1 MGTGKVIHFI
11 IISLLITGC
20 GVTPSESKADL
31 SYEQTTENGNAVFT
45 DYQGIEYIIRKTD
58 DEFSVIANH
67 YVSDHIF
74 VKECTVTVNFGIF
87 NQEGNDSLQI
97 EIPAKYTSTA
107 TQQNA
112 FANLSYTE
120 ANQQA
125 HPEILSVPDDVN
137 DETLS
142 TLDEENLKQ
151 IADEIIAR
159 KSEFEKSF
167 KNK

>member
-1 MGTGKVIHFI
+1 MGIRKVTYFI
-11 IISLLITGC
+11 ITSMLITGC

-45 DYQGIEYIIRKTD
+45 DHQGIEYIIRKTD

-74 VKECTVTVNFGIF
+74 VKECMVTVNFGTL

-97 EIPAKYTSTA
+97 EIPSKYTSTA

-120 ANQQA
+120 GNQA
-125 HPEILSVPDDVN
+125 MNLEILSVPEDVN

-151 IADEIIAR
+151 IAYEFIAR

-167 KNK
+167 ENQ

>member
-1 MGTGKVIHFI
+1 MGTGKVTYFI
-11 IISLLITGC
+11 ITSMLITGC

-45 DYQGIEYIIRKTD
+45 DHQGIEYIIRKTD

-67 YVSDHIF
+67 YISDHIF
-74 VKECTVTVNFGIF
+74 VKECTVTVSFGTL

-97 EIPAKYTSTA
+97 EIPARYTGTA

-120 ANQQA
+120 ENQEA
-125 HPEILSVPDDVN
+125 HPEILSVPEDVN
-137 DETLS
+137 DETVS
-142 TLDEENLKQ
+142 TLDEANLKQ

-159 KSEFEKSF
+159 KSEFETSF
-167 KNK
+167 ENQ

>member
-1 MGTGKVIHFI
+1 MKIHK
-11 IISLLITGC
+11 ISCLIMPFLLVGC
-20 GVTPSESKADL
+20 GVTPSESNTDL
-31 SYEQTTENGNAVFT
+31 SYEQTTDNGNVVFT
-45 DYQGIEYIIRKTD
+45 DAQGIEYIIRKTD
-58 DEFSVIANH
+58 DEFSVIVNH

-74 VKECTVTVNFGIF
+74 VKECTVTVNFGTF
-87 NQEGNDSLQI
+87 NLEGNDSLQI

-137 DETLS
+137 D
-142 TLDEENLKQ
+142 
-151 IADEIIAR
+151 
-159 KSEFEKSF
+159 
-167 KNK
+167 

>member
-1 MGTGKVIHFI
+1 M
-11 IISLLITGC
+11 
-20 GVTPSESKADL
+20 E
-31 SYEQTTENGNAVFT
+31 NAVFT
-45 DYQGIEYIIRKTD
+45 DHQGIEYIIRNTD

-74 VKECTVTVNFGIF
+74 VKECTVTVNFGTF
-87 NQEGNDSLQI
+87 NLEGNDSLQI

>member
-1 MGTGKVIHFI
+1 MKIQK
-11 IISLLITGC
+11 ISCLIMPFLLVGC
-20 GVTPSESKADL
+20 GVTPSESNTDL
-31 SYEQTTENGNAVFT
+31 SYEQTTDNGNGVFT
-45 DYQGIEYIIRKTD
+45 DAQGIDYIIRKTD
-58 DEFSVIANH
+58 DEFSVIVNH

-74 VKECTVTVNFGIF
+74 VKECTVTVSFGTL

-120 ANQQA
+120 DNQEA
-125 HPEILSVPDDVN
+125 HPEILSIPEDAN
-137 DETLS
+137 EETVS
-142 TLDEENLKQ
+142 TLDEANLKQ

-159 KSEFEKSF
+159 KSEFETSF
-167 KNK
+167 ENQ

>member
-1 MGTGKVIHFI
+1 MKIQK
-11 IISLLITGC
+11 ISCLIMPFLLVGC
-20 GVTPSESKADL
+20 GVTPSESNTDL
-31 SYEQTTENGNAVFT
+31 SYEQTTDNGNVVFT
-45 DYQGIEYIIRKTD
+45 DAQGIEYIIRKTD
-58 DEFSVIANH
+58 DEFSVIVNH

-74 VKECTVTVNFGIF
+74 VKECTVTVSFGTL

-120 ANQQA
+120 DNQEA
-125 HPEILSVPDDVN
+125 HPEILSIPEDVN
-137 DETLS
+137 EETVS
-142 TLDEENLKQ
+142 TLDEANLKQ

-159 KSEFEKSF
+159 KSEFETSF
-167 KNK
+167 ENQ

>member
-1 MGTGKVIHFI
+1 MKIQK
-11 IISLLITGC
+11 ISCLIMPFLLVGC
-20 GVTPSESKADL
+20 GVTPSESNTDL
-31 SYEQTTENGNAVFT
+31 SYEQTTDNGNVVFT
-45 DYQGIEYIIRKTD
+45 DAQGIEYIIRKTD
-58 DEFSVIANH
+58 DEFSVIVNH
-67 YVSDHIF
+67 YVSDHLF
-74 VKECTVTVNFGIF
+74 VKECTVTVSFGTL

-97 EIPAKYTSTA
+97 DIPAKYTSTT

-120 ANQQA
+120 ENQEA

>member
-1 MGTGKVIHFI
+1 MKIQKISCLI
-11 IISLLITGC
+11 IPLLLVGC
-20 GVTPSESKADL
+20 GVTPSESNADL

-45 DYQGIEYIIRKTD
+45 DDQGIKYIIRKTD

-74 VKECTVTVNFGIF
+74 VKECTVTVSFGTL

-97 EIPAKYTSTA
+97 EIPARYTGTA

-120 ANQQA
+120 GNQEA
-125 HPEILSVPDDVN
+125 HPEILSVPEDVN
-137 DETLS
+137 DETVS
-142 TLDEENLKQ
+142 TLDEANLKQ

-159 KSEFEKSF
+159 KSEFETSF
-167 KNK
+167 ENQ

>member
-1 MGTGKVIHFI
+1 MKIQK
-11 IISLLITGC
+11 ISCLIMPFLLVGC
-20 GVTPSESKADL
+20 GVTPSESNTDL
-31 SYEQTTENGNAVFT
+31 SYEQTTDNGNVVFT
-45 DYQGIEYIIRKTD
+45 DAQGIEYIIRKTD
-58 DEFSVIANH
+58 DEFSVIVNH

-74 VKECTVTVNFGIF
+74 VKECTVTVNFGTF
-87 NQEGNDSLQI
+87 NQEGSDSLQI

-125 HPEILSVPDDVN
+125 HPEILSVPDGVN

-142 TLDEENLKQ
+142 TLNEENLKQ

>member
-1 MGTGKVIHFI
+1 MKIQKISCLI
-11 IISLLITGC
+11 IPFLLVGC
-20 GVTPSESKADL
+20 GVTPSESNADL
-31 SYEQTTENGNAVFT
+31 SYEQTTENGIAVFT
-45 DYQGIEYIIRKTD
+45 DSRGIEYIIRKTD

-67 YVSDHIF
+67 YISDHIF
-74 VKECTVTVNFGIF
+74 VKDCTVTVSFGTL

-120 ANQQA
+120 ENQEA
-125 HPEILSVPDDVN
+125 HPEILSVPEDVN
-137 DETLS
+137 DETVS
-142 TLDEENLKQ
+142 TLDEANLKQ

-159 KSEFEKSF
+159 KSEFETSF
-167 KNK
+167 ENQ

>member
-1 MGTGKVIHFI
+1 M
-11 IISLLITGC
+11 
-20 GVTPSESKADL
+20 
-31 SYEQTTENGNAVFT
+31 
-45 DYQGIEYIIRKTD
+45 
-58 DEFSVIANH
+58 IANH

-120 ANQQA
+120 ANQQT
-125 HPEILSVPDDVN
+125 HPEILSVPEDVN

-159 KSEFEKSF
+159 KSEFEKCF